1 LSARRGS
8 RRSLQGLDWLN
19 FCVAD
24 VQTGFGP
31 FIAIYLTTQ
40 RWTDLAIGSV
50 LSLGTLVAMASQLP
64 AGALVDWMPSKRLAA
79 ALAIGAITA
88 SALLFV
94 LMPSHFG
101 IGLAEIMHGFA
112 SCMLNPAIAAVT
124 ISLVGTAALGERL
137 GRNARYSSLGNGIA
151 AAVMGACGYY
161 FAPGSVFWLT
171 ALLGAPALFALSRI
185 ESRRQVRQITEGAR
199 PQRSTWAELRALFLD
214 RRLLAFMAC
223 IVMFQM
229 ADAAML
235 PFVGAELAAHSGRIA
250 NLVIAA
256 CIVAPQ
262 AVVALM
268 SPWVGRAA
276 QRYGRRAVLLLG
288 FGAEPV
294 RGLLF
299 GLIAAPVP
307 VVLIQ
312 AIDGISAAVIGVLL
326 PLIAADIARER
337 GHFNLIMG
345 AIGLAVGLGA
355 TVSTAAAG
363 AISSRIGDHAA
374 FFALAG
380 AGLIATVLV
389 WFLMPETVQEIGPDQ
404 ADAAPSAALRSDSVV
419 H

>member
-1 LSARRGS
+1 LSEAQGS
-8 RRSLQGLDWLN
+8 QRSLRGLDWLN

-79 ALAIGAITA
+79 AMAIGAITA

-101 IGLAEIMHGFA
+101 IGLAEVMHGFA

-124 ISLVGTAALGERL
+124 ITMVGSAALGERL
-137 GRNARYSSLGNGIA
+137 GRNARYASLGNGVA

-171 ALLGAPALFALSRI
+171 ALLGAPSLFALSRI
-185 ESRRQVRQITEGAR
+185 ESQRTVRARVVTTQPRRGTI
-199 PQRSTWAELRALFLD
+199 AELRALFLD

-235 PFVGAELAAHSGRIA
+235 PFVGSELAAKAGNVA

-294 RGLLF
+294 RGVLF
-299 GLIAAPVP
+299 GLVAAPVP

-312 AIDGISAAVIGVLL
+312 SIDGISAAVIGVLL

-363 AISSRIGDHAA
+363 AIASRIGDHAA
-374 FFALAG
+374 FFALAA
-380 AGLIATVLV
+380 AGLIATLLV
-389 WFLMPETVQEIGPDQ
+389 WLLMPETEPAQPTMMP
-404 ADAAPSAALRSDSVV
+404 PSVRMNDSATG
-419 H
+419 

>member
-1 LSARRGS
+1 MNGDPVSP
-8 RRSLQGLDWLN
+8 RSLRGLDWLN
-19 FCVAD
+19 FFVAD

-40 RWTDLAIGSV
+40 HWTDLAIGGV
-50 LSLGTLVAMASQLP
+50 LSLGTIVAMASQLP

-79 ALAIGAITA
+79 ALAIGAITG

-101 IGLAEIMHGFA
+101 IGLAEILHGFA
-112 SCMLNPAIAAVT
+112 SCMLNPAIAAVS
-124 ISLVGTAALGERL
+124 ISLVSVAALGERL
-137 GRNARYSSLGNGIA
+137 GRNARFASIGNGVA
-151 AAVMGACGYY
+151 AAVMGGFGYY

-171 ALLGAPALFALSRI
+171 AALGVPSLLALSRI
-185 ESRRQVRQITEGAR
+185 ESRRVVRDAAERRR
-199 PQRSTWAELRALFLD
+199 PHGGTWAELRALFLD

-223 IVMFQM
+223 IVLFQM

-235 PFVGAELAAHSGRIA
+235 PFVGSEIAGKAGSVA

-256 CIVAPQ
+256 CIVWPQ
-262 AVVALM
+262 MVVAAI

-276 QRYGRRAVLLLG
+276 QRHGRRRLLLLG
-288 FGAEPV
+288 FAAEPL

-299 GLIAAPVP
+299 GLTGSPVP

-312 AIDGISAAVIGVLL
+312 GLDGISAAVIGVLL

-337 GHFNLIMG
+337 GHFNLTMG

-355 TVSTAAAG
+355 TVSSGAAG
-363 AISSRIGDHAA
+363 AIANGVGVRAA

-380 AGLIATVLV
+380 AGLLATVAV
-389 WFLMPETVQEIGPDQ
+389 WFLMPETVTDQE
-404 ADAAPSAALRSDSVV
+404 STTT
-419 H
+419 

>member
-1 LSARRGS
+1 MSETQGS
-8 RRSLQGLDWLN
+8 HRSLRGLDWLN

-79 ALAIGAITA
+79 ALAIAAITA

-101 IGLAEIMHGFA
+101 IGLAEVMHGFA

-124 ISLVGTAALGERL
+124 ITMVGSAALGERL
-137 GRNARYSSLGNGIA
+137 GRNARYASLGNGVA

-171 ALLGAPALFALSRI
+171 ALLGAPSLFALSRI
-185 ESRRQVRQITEGAR
+185 EPRRVVRAR
-199 PQRSTWAELRALFLD
+199 MVARQARRGTVTELRALFLD
-214 RRLLAFMAC
+214 RKLLAFMAC

-235 PFVGAELAAHSGRIA
+235 PFVGSELAAKAGNIA
-250 NLVIAA
+250 NVVIAA

-276 QRYGRRAVLLLG
+276 QRYGRRALLLLG

-294 RGLLF
+294 RGMLF
-299 GLIAAPVP
+299 GLVAAPVP

-312 AIDGISAAVIGVLL
+312 SIDGISAAVIGVLL

-363 AISSRIGDHAA
+363 AIASRIGDHAA
-374 FFALAG
+374 FFALAA

-389 WFLMPETVQEIGPDQ
+389 WLLMPETEPVQPDLTPPSSVRVN
-404 ADAAPSAALRSDSVV
+404 DSAAD
-419 H
+419 